1 MMPRTTAALF
11 LPVVLLAAAPVRA
24 DSSSE
29 VKKTLNADGSVS
41 MTYWSAVEDIGTVFG
56 MDLSKSATSAAP
68 VITSGASDLGGTAYA
83 KVTLSQLPDW
93 LLWQK
98 GTVNVSLDPNGATG
112 KVATTFSRTVTLA
125 SGLDATLAD
134 TYRVASGTTEAW
146 ETDKSLS
153 LKLVETGTTFS
164 LATKATQ
171 ETPTLLPSLSAQQ
184 KVLGDI
190 TVTTAVADT
199 GSTLNRSI
207 TAGFTHRW

>member
-1 MMPRTTAALF
+1 MMPRATAAL
-11 LPVVLLAAAPVRA
+11 LVPVVLVAAVPARA

-29 VKKTLNADGSVS
+29 TKKTLNADGSVS

-56 MDLSKSATSAAP
+56 MDLSKAAASAAP
-68 VITSGASDLGGTAYA
+68 AVASGASDLGGTAYA

-112 KVATTFSRTVTLA
+112 KVATTLSRTVTLS

-134 TYRVASGTTEAW
+134 TYRVASGSETW
-146 ETDKSLS
+146 ETDKSVS

-184 KVLGDI
+184 KVLGDV
-190 TVTTAVADT
+190 TVTTSIADT
-199 GSTLNRSI
+199 GSTLNKSI
-207 TAGFTHRW
+207 TAGFSHRW

>member
-1 MMPRTTAALF
+1 MTPRTTAALL
-11 LPVVLLAAAPVRA
+11 LPVVLFAAAPVRA
-24 DSSSE
+24 DGGSE
-29 VKKTLNADGSVS
+29 TRKTLNADGSVS

-56 MDLSKSATSAAP
+56 MDLSRSATSAAP
-68 VITSGASDLGGTAYA
+68 VVTSGASDLGGTAYA
-83 KVTLSQLPDW
+83 RVTLSQLPDW

-98 GTVNVSLDPNGATG
+98 GTVNVSLDPAGATG

-134 TYRVASGTTEAW
+134 TYRVASGAEAW
-146 ETDKSLS
+146 ETDKSVS

-171 ETPTLLPSLSAQQ
+171 ETPALLPSVSAQQ

-199 GSTLNRSI
+199 GATLNKSI

>member
-1 MMPRTTAALF
+1 MMPRTTAALL
-11 LPVVLLAAAPVRA
+11 LPVLLCAAAPVRA
-24 DSSSE
+24 DGGSE
-29 VKKTLNADGSVS
+29 TKKTLNADGSVS

-56 MDLSKSATSAAP
+56 MDLSRSATSAAP
-68 VITSGASDLGGTAYA
+68 VVASGASDLGGTAYA
-83 KVTLSQLPDW
+83 KVTLAQLPDW

-98 GTVNVSLDPNGATG
+98 GTVNVSLDPAGATG

-134 TYRVASGTTEAW
+134 TYRMASGAEAW
-146 ETDKSLS
+146 ETDKSVS

-184 KVLGDI
+184 TVLGDI

-199 GSTLNRSI
+199 GATLNKSI